1 MKTSNN
7 EIQHQ
12 IFLFKS
18 QHFDIRNWV
27 EMKLTEPP
35 VHLFVSNSGVFF
47 FERKRIIGCEQKRQL
62 NLTKKLL
69 IKLTVFERKLIRVTE
84 GLYPPEMTRSVLFI
98 FTFQN

>member
-1 MKTSNN
+1 MKTPNN

-18 QHFDIRNWV
+18 QHFDNRNWV

-47 FERKRIIGCEQKRQL
+47 LRKRIIGCEQKRQL

-69 IKLTVFERKLIRVTE
+69 IKLTVFERKLIRITE
-84 GLYPPEMTRSVLFI
+84 ELYTPEMTRSVLFI

>member
-47 FERKRIIGCEQKRQL
+47 FFL
-62 NLTKKLL
+62 KK
-69 IKLTVFERKLIRVTE
+69 KNHW
-84 GLYPPEMTRSVLFI
+84 S
-98 FTFQN
+98 

>member
-47 FERKRIIGCEQKRQL
+47 FFL
-62 NLTKKLL
+62 KKKNHWSWAKEA
-69 IKLTVFERKLIRVTE
+69 IEPYEKAT
-84 GLYPPEMTRSVLFI
+84 
-98 FTFQN
+98 N

>member
-7 EIQHQ
+7 EIQQQ

-35 VHLFVSNSGVFF
+35 VHLFVSNSGVFSK
-47 FERKRIIGCEQKRQL
+47 RKRIIGCDQKRQL

-69 IKLTVFERKLIRVTE
+69 IKLTVFE
-84 GLYPPEMTRSVLFI
+84 
-98 FTFQN
+98 

>member
-35 VHLFVSNSGVFF
+35 VHLFVSNSGFF
-47 FERKRIIGCEQKRQL
+47 FKEKESLVVSKEAIEPYEKAT
-62 NLTKKLL
+62 N
-69 IKLTVFERKLIRVTE
+69 
-84 GLYPPEMTRSVLFI
+84 
-98 FTFQN
+98 